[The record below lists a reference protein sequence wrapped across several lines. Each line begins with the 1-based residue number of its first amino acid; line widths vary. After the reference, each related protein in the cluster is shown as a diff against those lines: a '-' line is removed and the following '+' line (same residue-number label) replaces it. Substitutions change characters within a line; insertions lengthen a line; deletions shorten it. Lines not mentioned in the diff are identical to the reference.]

1 MDAYYVQ
8 FCTKKNEKNQ
18 GVKSKQVFCSA
29 KGKEWNMFIFWLLG
43 QVRKEL
49 LAMVPVNTDERT
61 SEDILK
67 IIALFRQEERMV
79 FWDM

>member
-1 MDAYYVQ
+1 
-8 FCTKKNEKNQ
+8 
-18 GVKSKQVFCSA
+18 
-29 KGKEWNMFIFWLLG
+29 MFIFWLLG

-79 FWDM
+79 F